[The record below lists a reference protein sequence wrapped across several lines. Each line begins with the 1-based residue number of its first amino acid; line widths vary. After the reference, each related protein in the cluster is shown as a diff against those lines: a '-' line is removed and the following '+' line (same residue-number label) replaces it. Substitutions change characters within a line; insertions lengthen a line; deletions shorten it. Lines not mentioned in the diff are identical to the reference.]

1 MILVPLGR
9 NRPMH
14 HSLAASLQ
22 EIWRWFPPDCHPQV
36 SLRIS
41 ADHVAFVVRSCLSR
55 EIPLMPSFCEC
66 SIYRG
71 SLPRAA
77 LCRPAK
83 ASLSSERLRGSHALL
98 LEQDIAAANMDITIQ
113 HPWFKRALGPLIPSR
128 LFDQFFGEGLLEY
141 DLLPLFSSTISP
153 YYRQSLFRSVLE
165 SGISEVRLLA
175 APSFAFLSF
184 STPLLASFCPMFS
197 GVGQKL

>member
-1 MILVPLGR
+1 MQHIAQEFPFLQPESNPFSLRRKLLFHLFLTDFVSLFQGVAETEANEQEAKGWWQGPTEGASSPDVPRKLCGMSPPSSSCGGRAVPLGR
-9 NRPMH
+9 DRPVH

-55 EIPLMPSFCEC
+55 EIPLMPSFCETG
-66 SIYRG
+66 IYRG

-83 ASLSSERLRGSHALL
+83 ASLSSERLH
-98 LEQDIAAANMDITIQ
+98 
-113 HPWFKRALGPLIPSR
+113 GPLT
-128 LFDQFFGEGLLEY
+128 
-141 DLLPLFSSTISP
+141 LPWNKT
-153 YYRQSLFRSVLE
+153 
-165 SGISEVRLLA
+165 
-175 APSFAFLSF
+175 
-184 STPLLASFCPMFS
+184 
-197 GVGQKL
+197 

>member
-1 MILVPLGR
+1 MFFPSTFCFPLRKASVMGAFPAFQCLLPWGWIKAEDFPRQRGTWMAGREGEAKGRWQGPTEGASSPDVPRKLCGVSPPSSSCGGRAVPLGR
-9 NRPMH
+9 DRPVH

-55 EIPLMPSFCEC
+55 EIPLMPSFCETG
-66 SIYRG
+66 IYRG

-83 ASLSSERLRGSHALL
+83 ASLSSERLHSPLAL
-98 LEQDIAAANMDITIQ
+98 
-113 HPWFKRALGPLIPSR
+113 PWNK
-128 LFDQFFGEGLLEY
+128 
-141 DLLPLFSSTISP
+141 T
-153 YYRQSLFRSVLE
+153 
-165 SGISEVRLLA
+165 
-175 APSFAFLSF
+175 
-184 STPLLASFCPMFS
+184 
-197 GVGQKL
+197 